1 MTVFHPIRQFV
12 NSPNGMRV
20 DMSLSSYQRW
30 NYRVNNRF
38 CVWVRGSGASL
49 AGCSLSQKDNSISNT
64 PPHYSE
70 QRSGTGL
77 SNGFAQHSL
86 WIASVLYLP
95 KLAPNHFF
103 LFFFH
108 FIYFDVCF
116 ENSCNKF
123 VLIMRV
129 GRRIRLLKIDF
140 IFQSTFA
147 LSKSLSY
154 HFLAFNT
161 FNCNSRFILFSIWIS
176 SLSSH

>member
-1 MTVFHPIRQFV
+1 MTNNDFQFIESPRHQPSPTDQRKRTVTVFHPIRQFV

-20 DMSLSSYQRW
+20 NMSLSSYQRW

-38 CVWVRGSGASL
+38 CVWVQGSGASL

-86 WIASVLYLP
+86 WIASVLHLP

-103 LFFFH
+103 LFFSH

-116 ENSCNKF
+116 ENTCNKF
-123 VLIMRV
+123 VLITREWPSHPSFF
-129 GRRIRLLKIDF
+129 KKTDF
-140 IFQSTFA
+140 HFPKHICTF
-147 LSKSLSY
+147 
-154 HFLAFNT
+154 
-161 FNCNSRFILFSIWIS
+161 
-176 SLSSH
+176 